1 MAAATFIPVHEY
13 LQTTYRPDRDYID
26 GELKERNMGEQPH
39 ASVQAILAGM
49 FRNHRLD
56 WNIRVLTE
64 QRVQTSPTRYRI
76 PDVCVLHR
84 SDPKDPIVTWAPLL
98 CIEVLSEEDRLQ
110 ELQTK
115 VDEFAA
121 LGVAN
126 IWVIDPWKRIGYTA
140 SPQGFQKLA
149 GDLFRIEGT
158 SIELSLREVFAELDE
173 A

>member
-13 LQTTYRPDRDYID
+13 LQSTYQPDRDYLD

-39 ASVQAILAGM
+39 ASIQAILAGI
-49 FRNHRLD
+49 FRNHRND

-76 PDVCVLHR
+76 PDVCLLHR
-84 SDPKDPIVTWAPLL
+84 SDPRDPIVTWAPLL

-121 LGVAN
+121 MGVRD
-126 IWVIDPWKRIGYTA
+126 IWVIDPWKRIAYTA

-149 GDLFRIEGT
+149 GDTLRIDGT
-158 SIELSLREVFAELDE
+158 AIELSLTEIFTELDE
-173 A
+173 G